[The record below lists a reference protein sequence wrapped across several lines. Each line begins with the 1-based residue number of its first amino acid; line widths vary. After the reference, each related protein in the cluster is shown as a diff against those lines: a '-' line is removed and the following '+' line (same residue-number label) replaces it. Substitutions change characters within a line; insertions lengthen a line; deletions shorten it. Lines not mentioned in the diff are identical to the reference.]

1 MTSFTLP
8 PKGPSS
14 PNLLIPIP
22 HLLAGVPPRRTLSH
36 AVPSSH
42 LLSHQSES
50 PTAWLRPPNPLVLSR
65 TFFCSQTLAPCLLS
79 SSPAPSYLS
88 RHPPWPCS
96 KTQPLT
102 AEPGVGCGCSSGL
115 LDPSLVSFTGL
126 LLPPALGVGIPKGH
140 SQTPSSSFS
149 FSGSSPLP
157 SHFQHPL
164 SPPKLQA
171 APPESCP
178 TPQTHLCQTTLSH
191 HPHLQLPTFA
201 LTPIREQNAHTLS
214 RPTAPV
220 PQALLSIS
228 HLAPQN
234 TIGSTALPTPLAS
247 FASPALPHYPPN
259 SPGVFPWPQSPHTY
273 HLKQRWL

>member
-22 HLLAGVPPRRTLSH
+22 HLLAGVPPRHTLSH

-65 TFFCSQTLAPCLLS
+65 TFFCSQILAPCLLS
-79 SSPAPSYLS
+79 SSPALS
-88 RHPPWPCS
+88 RHPPWSCS

-102 AEPGVGCGCSSGL
+102 AEPWVGSGCSSGL

-149 FSGSSPLP
+149 FLGSSPCLVTSNTPLVLP
-157 SHFQHPL
+157 SSRQLHQSHAL
-164 SPPKLQA
+164 LLKLTCA
-171 APPESCP
+171 K
-178 TPQTHLCQTTLSH
+178 
-191 HPHLQLPTFA
+191 PHSA
-201 LTPIREQNAHTLS
+201 ITPIS
-214 RPTAPV
+214 SS
-220 PQALLSIS
+220 LL
-228 HLAPQN
+228 
-234 TIGSTALPTPLAS
+234 LP
-247 FASPALPHYPPN
+247 
-259 SPGVFPWPQSPHTY
+259 
-273 HLKQRWL
+273 